1 MDRKTYMPFDGSTI
15 KNINAFSM
23 DFCESSIHIHLTW
36 TDRLNAY
43 NKLEERSRGEKSYF
57 EYRKRNT
64 EVSKRVRMCHYQV

>member
-1 MDRKTYMPFDGSTI
+1 MDRKTYMPFDDSTI

-43 NKLEERSRGEKSYF
+43 NKLEE
-57 EYRKRNT
+57 
-64 EVSKRVRMCHYQV
+64 